1 MSKEPDADVWAEI
14 EEIDDQL
21 VDVGLRVSVLID
33 ETTAHEYVLRNLLR
47 ALQDT
52 GRFNS
57 LQFIGRLLEAVGQS
71 PAAQVPSG
79 LREWLGRAHQELAT
93 APGSDGSAVVPP
105 RLLH

>member
-1 MSKEPDADVWAEI
+1 MSKEPNADVWTEI

-21 VDVGLRVSVLID
+21 VDVELRVSTLID

-79 LREWLGRAHQELAT
+79 LHEWLERARRELSN
-93 APGSDGSAVVPP
+93 APDPGGSTVVPP